1 MEKIFPGFHKNEK
14 HPQDPN
20 EELITLD
27 QKIGELSGLLKSYY
41 HNTLPNIERP
51 HSESSTELNP
61 GSSITSTFDPEKA
74 ETDLKKHKERVLELI
89 EKCDEEEKL
98 GKSGTPDLEVK
109 LRALLREIEQDESL
123 FDELR
128 KKGTQENA

>member
-1 MEKIFPGFHKNEK
+1 MVLES
-14 HPQDPN
+14 
-20 EELITLD
+20 LI
-27 QKIGELSGLLKSYY
+27 
-41 HNTLPNIERP
+41 
-51 HSESSTELNP
+51 
-61 GSSITSTFDPEKA
+61 DPEKA

>member
-1 MEKIFPGFHKNEK
+1 MGMEKIFPGFHKNEK

-41 HNTLPNIERP
+41 QNTLPNIERP
-51 HSESSTELNP
+51 HSEGSTELNP

-98 GKSGTPDLEVK
+98 GKSGTPDLE
-109 LRALLREIEQDESL
+109 
-123 FDELR
+123 
-128 KKGTQENA
+128 